1 LATCFNDFRNS
12 LFKRTCSLSK
22 KIATQ
27 KKKLTSSIFHTAS
40 KTLVEFLNFHIQV
53 SVHTF
58 IYFFFIC
65 TLEIMSTLTVP
76 AVNTWNDR
84 LKKIT
89 MGLASLTIPEVGSLV
104 SGLIGVLWPDS
115 ITDIWKIVKDLIMNL
130 VQKAIEERIIALE
143 TDRQKDSINGIRE
156 TLNRYLKAKNHEKG
170 EIMSSLVAI
179 CDQRYEEFIINSEG
193 KFLIYY
199 SIIFAYLHL
208 GILKER
214 VISGKVSNQSSPYNL
229 AYSTLLIK
237 HLIFKI

>member
-1 LATCFNDFRNS
+1 
-12 LFKRTCSLSK
+12 
-22 KIATQ
+22 
-27 KKKLTSSIFHTAS
+27 
-40 KTLVEFLNFHIQV
+40 
-53 SVHTF
+53 
-58 IYFFFIC
+58 
-65 TLEIMSTLTVP
+65 MSTLTVP